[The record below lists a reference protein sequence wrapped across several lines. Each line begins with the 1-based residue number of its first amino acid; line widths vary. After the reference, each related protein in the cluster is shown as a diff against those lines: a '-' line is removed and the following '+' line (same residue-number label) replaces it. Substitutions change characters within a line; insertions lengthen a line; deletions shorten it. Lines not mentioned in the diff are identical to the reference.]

1 MGAVSP
7 VGAVG
12 QLVSGAKSRRRI
24 PFRLSHAGMACRCA
38 GNRIFNEKEWCFLMI
53 EQNVVLCG
61 ANSYEQK
68 YYFNEQFS
76 NLPEGI
82 RQELQIMCVLYTE
95 DVGGIL
101 TLEFEEDGSLEFK
114 VTADESDYLFD
125 EIGSVLKIKQ
135 YQREKRE
142 LLEALEMYYRVFY
155 LGEEMVED
163 VES

>member
-1 MGAVSP
+1 M
-7 VGAVG
+7 
-12 QLVSGAKSRRRI
+12 
-24 PFRLSHAGMACRCA
+24 
-38 GNRIFNEKEWCFLMI
+38 MI
-53 EQNVVLCG
+53 EQEGRNVVLCG

-135 YQREKRE
+135 YQMEKRE

-155 LGEEMVED
+155 LGEEFDEGG
-163 VES
+163 ES